1 MAHVFRNLVVAV
13 ALLASGTVCLSQEKA
28 KPPVPSIYPVTWQL
42 KFEYGK
48 PARVVV
54 NVPGRS
60 APQAYW
66 YLPFSVTNT
75 TNRERMYFP
84 VFELVTE
91 EGTIIRSDKSVPT
104 AVIKEIRKEQGN
116 RFLQPLIQAAGEF
129 RLGED
134 ETKYSA
140 AVWAEPDL
148 RMGHFSILV
157 SGLSGES
164 ARVKNAKGEDVL
176 LRKTLQLNF
185 FVRGDEVYPGEDEV
199 NENALLWI
207 MR

>member
-13 ALLASGTVCLSQEKA
+13 ALVSSGTVWLPQAKA
-28 KPPVPSIYPVTWQL
+28 ELPEPSSYPITWQL

-48 PARVVV
+48 PTRIVVQ
-54 NVPGRS
+54 VPGKS
-60 APQAYW
+60 APQAFW

-75 TNRERMYFP
+75 TDRERMYFP

-91 EGTIIRSDKSVPT
+91 EGKIIRSDKNIPV
-104 AVIKEIRKEQGN
+104 AVVNEVRKQQGN
-116 RFLQPLIQAAGEF
+116 RFLQPLLQTSGEL

-134 ETKYSA
+134 ETKHSA
-140 AVWAEPDL
+140 AIWAEPEPRL
-148 RMGHFSILV
+148 GRFSILV

-164 ARVKNAKGEDVL
+164 TKVKNAKNEDVI

-185 FVRGDEVYPGEDEV
+185 FIRGDEVYPGEDEV
-199 NENALLWI
+199 NENASLWI